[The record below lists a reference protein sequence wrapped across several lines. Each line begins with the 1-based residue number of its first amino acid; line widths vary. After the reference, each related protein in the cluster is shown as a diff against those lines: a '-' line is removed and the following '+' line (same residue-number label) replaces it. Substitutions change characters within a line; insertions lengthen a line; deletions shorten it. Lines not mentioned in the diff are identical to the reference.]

1 MIKTNKE
8 TGISRRDFLK
18 VAAAGACSLTILNCR
33 VFRRKSSRPNILF
46 IMSDDHA
53 ANAIGCYRSHLAG
66 FVNTPNLDRLA
77 EEGARLRNCFCT
89 NSICAPSRASILTG
103 QYSHQNGVTTLQE
116 SLSPDYPN
124 VAKEFQ
130 KHGYQTA
137 LFGKWHLKDDPAGF
151 DNWRIL
157 NNQGRYYDPEL
168 KGPGTDYQ
176 VHKGYVDDVIT
187 QLCIDW
193 LESRDTHKPFVLMC
207 HFKAAHDQ
215 WHHADRFDKLYR
227 GKSVPE
233 PSNLYDDYRNRF
245 SGASRVWNTLERMVP
260 DGYFPFLRPDDLAG
274 LDRDQTRHIVYQS
287 FLPQYLRCAQAI
299 DDNVGRLLDYLDRT
313 GLTEDTIVVYTSD
326 QGVFLGEHGYF
337 DKRLM
342 YEESIRMPLL
352 VRWPGEIPA
361 GTTPEALVENVD
373 FAPFLLDCTGIEKP
387 AYMQGKSFLSVLRG
401 RTPPDWRQEVYYRYW
416 MHMSHFAIPAHY
428 GIRTKSHK
436 LIYYYGEPLG
446 QADTEFIRSW
456 VKGSPRVEPTEPEWE
471 LFDLEKDPLEMHNR
485 VSDSEYD
492 AVFANLKR
500 KLLEKKEAIGD
511 TDERFPELM
520 AQREKYW

>member
-1 MIKTNKE
+1 MTKTNEE

-18 VAAAGACSLTILNCR
+18 IAAAGASSLTSWNCR
-33 VFRRKSSRPNILF
+33 MFRRKSRRLNILF

-53 ANAIGCYRSHLAG
+53 ANAIGCYGSHLAE
-66 FVNTPNLDRLA
+66 FVDTPNLDRLA
-77 EEGARLRNCFCT
+77 EEGARLKNCFCT
-89 NSICAPSRASILTG
+89 NSICVPSRASILTG
-103 QYSHQNGVTTLQE
+103 QYSHQNGLTTLDG
-116 SLSPDYPN
+116 SLNRNYPN

-151 DNWRIL
+151 HDWRIL

-168 KGPGTDYQ
+168 KGPGTGYR

-187 QLCIDW
+187 GLCIDW
-193 LESRDTHKPFVLMC
+193 LESRDIHKPFVLMC

-215 WHHADRFDKLYR
+215 WFHADRFDKLYR

-233 PSNLYDDYRNRF
+233 PSNLYDDYCNRF
-245 SGASRVWNTLERMVP
+245 SGASRVWSTLERMVP
-260 DGYFPFLRPDDLAG
+260 DGYFPFLRLEDLAG
-274 LDRDQTRHIVYQS
+274 LDRDQIRHIVYQG

-313 GLTEDTIVVYTSD
+313 SLTEDTIVVYTSD

-342 YEESIRMPLL
+342 YEESIRMPFL
-352 VRWPGEIPA
+352 VRWPGKIPA
-361 GTTPEALVENVD
+361 GTAPDALVENVD
-373 FAPFLLDCTGIEKP
+373 FAPFLLDCAGIETP
-387 AYMQGKSFLSVLRG
+387 AYMQGRNFLPVLRD
-401 RTPPDWRQEVYYRYW
+401 RTPSDWRQEVYYRYW

-446 QADTEFIRSW
+446 QPDTEFIRSW
-456 VKGSPRVEPTEPEWE
+456 IKGSPRIKPTEPEWE
-471 LFDLEKDPLEMHNR
+471 LFDLEKDSREMHNR
-485 VSDSEYD
+485 VSDPEY
-492 AVFANLKR
+492 AIVFANLKR
-500 KLLEKKEAIGD
+500 RLLEKKEAIGD